1 MTLSISSAF
10 DSGNIEVRQIDDPDN
25 IRLAVVRDAQSDF
38 LQWFH
43 FRLAGAR
50 GRRCKLAIENASQTT
65 YPDGWKDYDVVAS
78 YDRQHWF
85 RIKSSYDGNA
95 LSWTLTPEQDAIYF
109 AYFAPYSLERHYD
122 LVARVGLCSGVRSE
136 ALGLTIDGRA
146 LDCLHFEQTAE
157 KSQPDRAQVWAIAR
171 QHPGESMAQW
181 WMEGWLERLIDPNDA
196 CARALRSLAD
206 LHVVPNMNPDGTARG
221 HLRCNAVGANLN
233 REWAEPSLQRSPE
246 VHLVKQSMNRT
257 GVNLS
262 LDVHG
267 DEALPYNFIAGTE
280 GVESWNEQRD
290 QQLRAFKH
298 TLASLNPDFQYAH
311 GYPRNRPGAA
321 NLSFCSNQIA
331 HTFGCLAVTL
341 EMPFKDTADSPQPL
355 VGWSPERCKKLGA
368 SFVEASYLALT
379 GKLLAAP

>member
-1 MTLSISSAF
+1 MI
-10 DSGNIEVRQIDDPDN
+10 
-25 IRLAVVRDAQSDF
+25 
-38 LQWFH
+38 
-43 FRLAGAR
+43 
-50 GRRCKLAIENASQTT
+50 QTT
-65 YPDGWKDYDVVAS
+65 YDSPLSGMHSRIFCNGSIFDWREPEGGDASWRLRMHYDVVAS

-181 WMEGWLERLIDPNDA
+181 WMEGYLQRLLNNNDA
-196 CARALRSLAD
+196 VAQELLTLAD
-206 LHVVPNMNPDGTARG
+206 FYIVPNMNPDGSFRG
-221 HLRCNAVGANLN
+221 HLRTNAAGVNLN
-233 REWAEPSLQRSPE
+233 REWDKTTMESSPE
-246 VHLVKQSMNRT
+246 VYHVLNRMRET
-257 GVNLS
+257 GVSFN

-280 GVESWNEQRD
+280 GIKSWNEDRLALQELFKSNLMRINP
-290 QQLRAFKH
+290 AFQ
-298 TLASLNPDFQYAH
+298 TTV
-311 GYPRNRPGAA
+311 GYPVSAA
-321 NLSFCSNQIA
+321 
-331 HTFGCLAVTL
+331 
-341 EMPFKDTADSPQPL
+341 MPFKDNVLDPDLQY
-355 VGWSPERCKKLGA
+355 GWSAHGSSELGA
-368 SFVEASYLALT
+368 SCLEAIHSIIGNLKPA
-379 GKLLAAP
+379 